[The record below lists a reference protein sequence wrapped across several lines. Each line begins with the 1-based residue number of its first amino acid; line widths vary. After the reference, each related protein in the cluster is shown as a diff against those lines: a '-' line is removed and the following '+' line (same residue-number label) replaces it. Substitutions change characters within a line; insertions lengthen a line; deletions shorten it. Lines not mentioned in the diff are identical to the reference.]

1 MDIILQSHLP
11 FAPWMDPRTARLPGI
26 LPLDP
31 CDWLLCDDAFAG
43 QMAERERLIEAV
55 PERVHALTPR
65 AALAADELYDAVLAF
80 LEQAPGYE
88 VGVGEVRR
96 PDGAW
101 VTLARAAPLLTLG
114 RLVQEDFCLL
124 QHEGTQSVLTGA
136 ILCFPANW
144 HLYEKIGRPLTDIH
158 QTVDSYGPIMAARVQ
173 RLFDAI
179 RPDRPMWRGNALIY
193 DDAELFHPPK
203 SQIGSS
209 RPMVTRGFVRSER
222 QSMMKLPLTGAVVF
236 SIHTYLVAMESL
248 APEVAGALKRLHQ
261 PETS

>member
-1 MDIILQSHLP
+1 MDVILQSHLP

-88 VGVGEVRR
+88 VGIGKVRR

-124 QHEGTQSVLTGA
+124 QHDGIQSVLTGA

-144 HLYEKIGRPLTDIH
+144 HLHEKIGRPLTDIH

-179 RPDRPMWRGNALIY
+179 RPDRPMWRCNALIY
-193 DDAELFHPPK
+193 DDAELFHPPT
-203 SQIGSS
+203 SLIGAS

-222 QSMMKLPLTGAVVF
+222 QSLMKLPLTGAVVF